1 MLKNIG
7 NSSSNFSLQKSIYIL
22 AQLIMRN
29 RGNKSLKSTLCKKCP
44 YSVRY
49 SVPYFPALGLN
60 TERYGAS
67 LRIQSECEKVRTRK
81 TPNTGTFYAVQLFIY
96 HLV

>member
-1 MLKNIG
+1 MLEIPAQ
-7 NSSSNFSLQKSIYIL
+7 SLAYKKACYIL

-44 YSVRY
+44 YSVGY
-49 SVPYFPALGLN
+49 SVPYFAALGLN
-60 TERYGAS
+60 TERYGVS
-67 LRIQSECEKVRTRK
+67 LRIQSECEKIGTRK